1 MDWKDIFRFAGDIVP
16 LVGNFLQ
23 AAQGPI
29 GLGMMG
35 AGFGNA
41 LKGQQQAYDAWKR
54 KYDDEWRLMEE
65 ANQGRHN
72 VFMAQKALRDDEIA
86 RQADISRE
94 SKELFDR
101 SLQQQKAI
109 APEIEARVKDTLSQ
123 YADIPAAPLP
133 KTQGATDA
141 PKIIAENL
149 NKQMADQAAKNQARS
164 QARAQVL
171 APGYALANAGLQAG
185 DVSNALR
192 SSAAQSQRSGRVAD
206 IEQQMFNPVPLY
218 PTTET
223 GVDPR
228 ADINTLIGSTL
239 FNLGNQIRP
248 SFSSM
253 FGSMFPSSNT
263 RQPSP
268 RPWSSIYGNTYN
280 TRPR

>member
-1 MDWKDIFRFAGDIVP
+1 MNWQDIFKFAGNFLP
-16 LVGNFLQ
+16 TVGNFLQ

-35 AGFGNA
+35 AGFSNA
-41 LKGQQQAYDAWKR
+41 LKGQQQAHDAAMR
-54 KYDDEWRLMEE
+54 KYKDERRLMEE
-65 ANQGRHN
+65 ANQARHDQ
-72 VFMAQKALRDDEIA
+72 FMAKKGLRDDEIG
-86 RQADISRE
+86 RQEAIRGQSE
-94 SKELFDR
+94 ALFNQ
-101 SLQQQKAI
+101 SLQQQRAM
-109 APEIEARVKDTLSQ
+109 APDIEARMKDALAQ
-123 YADIPAAPLP
+123 YAKMPAAPMV

-141 PKIIAENL
+141 PKVVAENL
-149 NKQMADQAAKNQARS
+149 NKQMADQAAKSQSRS
-164 QARAQVL
+164 QARAQLL

-206 IEQQMFNPVPLY
+206 IEQQMFQPVPVY
-218 PTTET
+218 PTNET

-239 FNLGNQIRP
+239 FNMGNQMRP

-268 RPWSSIYGNTYN
+268 RPWSSINGNTYN